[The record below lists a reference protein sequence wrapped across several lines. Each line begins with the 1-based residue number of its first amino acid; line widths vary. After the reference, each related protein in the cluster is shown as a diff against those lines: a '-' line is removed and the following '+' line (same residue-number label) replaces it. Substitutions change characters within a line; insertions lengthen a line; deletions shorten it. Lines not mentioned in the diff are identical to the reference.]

1 VELKGNWNYP
11 TAIRFGAGRIRELPE
26 VCRTLGM
33 QRPLLVTDAGLAKL
47 PMVTDTVRLCTQE
60 GLGCVVYSNVQAN
73 PVADNVMY
81 GVATYQAGGHDGV
94 IAFGGGSA
102 LDVGKAVGLMVG
114 QGRPLFDF
122 EDRADWF
129 LRVNVSGMAPVLAV
143 PTTAGTGSEVG
154 RASVIT
160 DPLDHVKRIIF
171 HPRMLPAAVI
181 EDPELTFGLP
191 PDITAA
197 TGMDALSHSL
207 EAFCSPGYHPLAQGI
222 AVEGMRLIKEW
233 LPAAV
238 ANGRDVEAR
247 SHMLIASSMGATAF
261 QKGLGAMHSLSHPL
275 GANLNTHHGLT
286 NAVVMPYVLVWNR
299 AAIEGKM
306 RRLAAYLELENP
318 GFDAV
323 LQWVLELRRRIG
335 IPDTLAALGVG
346 VEHARQ
352 FAGQALADPSTGGNP
367 LPMTER
373 DFEQLYLNCI
383 RGDLQPAARATGC

>member
-1 VELKGNWNYP
+1 MKLQGNWNYP
-11 TAIRFGAGRIRELPE
+11 TSIRFGAGRIRELPE
-26 VCRTLGM
+26 LCRSLGM
-33 QRPLLVTDAGLAKL
+33 SRPLLVTDPGLAQL
-47 PMVTDTVRLCTQE
+47 PIVTDVIKHCAQV
-60 GLGCVVYSNVQAN
+60 GLGCAAYSSIQAN
-73 PVADNVMY
+73 PVADNVMF

-114 QGRPLFDF
+114 QVRPLFDF
-122 EDRADWF
+122 EDRDDWY
-129 LRVNVSGMAPVLAV
+129 LRVNVQGMAPVLAV

-160 DPLDHVKRIIF
+160 DPADHIKKIIF

-191 PDITAA
+191 PNITAA

-207 EAFCSPGYHPLAQGI
+207 EALCSPFYHPLAEGV
-222 AVEGMRLIKEW
+222 AVEGMRLVKEW

-238 ANGRDVEAR
+238 ENGRNLEAR

-261 QKGLGAMHSLSHPL
+261 QKGLGAMHSLSHPC

-286 NAVVMPYVLVWNR
+286 NAVVMPYVLMWNA
-299 AAIEGKM
+299 AAIEDKM
-306 RRLAAYLELENP
+306 RRLAAYLALPNP

-323 LQWVLELRRRIG
+323 LKWVLQLRKQIG
-335 IPDTLAALGVG
+335 IPNTLADLGVRL
-346 VEHARQ
+346 EHARE

-367 LPMTER
+367 LPMTEK

-383 RGDLQPAARATGC
+383 RGDLRAAGAG

>member
-26 VCRTLGM
+26 LCRTLGM
-33 QRPLLVTDAGLAKL
+33 HRPLLVTDAGLARL
-47 PMVTDTVRLCTQE
+47 PMVSDTVRLCAGE
-60 GLGCVVYSNVQAN
+60 GIGCAVYSQVQAN
-73 PVADNVMY
+73 PVADNVMC

-114 QGRPLFDF
+114 QARPLFDF
-122 EDRADWF
+122 EDREDWF

-160 DPLDHVKRIIF
+160 DQADHVKKIIF
-171 HPRMLPAAVI
+171 HPRMMPAAVI

-191 PDITAA
+191 PNITAA

-207 EAFCSPGYHPLAQGI
+207 EAYCSPAYHPLAEGV
-222 AVEGMRLIKEW
+222 AVEGMRLVKDW

-261 QKGLGAMHSLSHPL
+261 QKGLGAMHSLSHPC

-299 AAIEGKM
+299 EAIEEKM
-306 RRLAAYLELENP
+306 RRLAAWLGFENP

-323 LQWVLELRRRIG
+323 LKWVLELRRRIG
-335 IPDTLAALGVG
+335 IPNTLAELGVG
-346 VEHARQ
+346 TGHARQ
-352 FAGQALADPSTGGNP
+352 FAPAALADPSTGGNP
-367 LPMTER
+367 VPMTER

-383 RGDLQPAARATGC
+383 RGELRPAAGR

>member
-1 VELKGNWNYP
+1 MKLKGNWNYP
-11 TAIRFGAGRIRELPE
+11 TAIRFGAGRIRELPDA
-26 VCRTLGM
+26 CRTLGM

-47 PMVTDTVRLCTQE
+47 PMVSDTVRLCTAAS
-60 GLGCVVYSNVQAN
+60 LGCVVYSSVQAN
-73 PVADNVMY
+73 PVADNVMQ
-81 GVATYQAGGHDGV
+81 GVATYQAGGHDGI

-114 QGRPLFDF
+114 QTRPLFDF
-122 EDRADWF
+122 EDREDWF
-129 LRVNVSGMAPVLAV
+129 TRVNVAGMAPVLAV

-160 DPLDHVKRIIF
+160 DPADHVKKIIF
-171 HPRMLPAAVI
+171 HPKMMPATVI

-191 PDITAA
+191 PNVTAA

-207 EAFCSPGYHPLAQGI
+207 EAFCSPFYHPLAEGV
-222 AVEGMRLIKEW
+222 AVEGMRLVKEW

-238 ANGRDVEAR
+238 ENGRNLEAR

-261 QKGLGAMHSLSHPL
+261 QKGLGAMHSLSHPC

-299 AAIEGKM
+299 QAIEDKM
-306 RRLAAYLELENP
+306 RRLAAYLGLDNP

-323 LQWVLELRRRIG
+323 LQWVLQLRRRIG
-335 IPDTLAALGVG
+335 IPDTLEALGVG
-346 VEHARQ
+346 IEHARQ

-367 LPMTER
+367 VPMTER

-383 RGDLQPAARATGC
+383 RGDLQPARGT

>member
-47 PMVTDTVRLCTQE
+47 PLVTDTARLCTQE
-60 GLGCVVYSNVQAN
+60 GLGCVVYSSVQAN

-81 GVATYQAGGHDGV
+81 GVATYQAGGHDGI

-114 QGRPLFDF
+114 QARPLFDF
-122 EDRADWF
+122 EDRDDWF

-160 DPLDHVKRIIF
+160 DPADHVKKIIF
-171 HPRMLPAAVI
+171 HPRMMPAAVI

-191 PDITAA
+191 PNITAA

-207 EAFCSPGYHPLAQGI
+207 EAFCSPCYHPLAEGV

-261 QKGLGAMHSLSHPL
+261 QKGLGAMHSLSHPC

-299 AAIEGKM
+299 QAIEDKM
-306 RRLAAYLELENP
+306 RRLAAWLGLASP

-335 IPDTLAALGVG
+335 IPNTLADLGVG
-346 VEHARQ
+346 IEHARQ
-352 FAGQALADPSTGGNP
+352 FAPAALADPSTGGNP

-383 RGDLQPAARATGC
+383 RGDLRPH